1 MLDAIKVGREHNLE
15 YVYKGLTPP
24 PVLHMKYKFY
34 EKTIYSLLKKT
45 IGIENGRFFPT
56 AGAAIPPAVQ
66 EFVLSVG
73 INMVAGY
80 GLTESTATV
89 ACENDND
96 HVVGSVG
103 RIMTH
108 VQVRIAAFTEDGWFH
123 TGDAGYIKDGHLF
136 LTERIKDLFKTS
148 NGKYIAP
155 QAIEA
160 KLVVDRYID
169 QISIIADERK
179 FVSALII
186 PEYKLVKEYAAKKGI
201 RYESMEE
208 LLQKPEIIDLF
219 KERID
224 TLQQQ
229 FAHYEQIKRFTLLPH
244 PFSMERGELT
254 NTLKIK
260 RNVLN
265 KNYAAEIEK
274 MYEE

>member
-1 MLDAIKVGREHNLE
+1 
-15 YVYKGLTPP
+15 
-24 PVLHMKYKFY
+24 MKEF
-34 EKTIYSLLKKT
+34 
-45 IGIENGRFFPT
+45 
-56 AGAAIPPAVQ
+56 AV
-66 EFVLSVG
+66 
-73 INMVAGY
+73 
-80 GLTESTATV
+80 
-89 ACENDND
+89 
-96 HVVGSVG
+96 
-103 RIMTH
+103 
-108 VQVRIAAFTEDGWFH
+108 
-123 TGDAGYIKDGHLF
+123 
-136 LTERIKDLFKTS
+136 
-148 NGKYIAP
+148 
-155 QAIEA
+155 
-160 KLVVDRYID
+160 
-169 QISIIADERK
+169 
-179 FVSALII
+179 
-186 PEYKLVKEYAAKKGI
+186 KKGI

>member
-1 MLDAIKVGREHNLE
+1 MVYVCFNVLQASCFPNRSLHVKVLAYGRHFPSLQSQSS
-15 YVYKGLTPP
+15 
-24 PVLHMKYKFY
+24 VL
-34 EKTIYSLLKKT
+34 
-45 IGIENGRFFPT
+45 FP
-56 AGAAIPPAVQ
+56 
-66 EFVLSVG
+66 
-73 INMVAGY
+73 
-80 GLTESTATV
+80 
-89 ACENDND
+89 
-96 HVVGSVG
+96 
-103 RIMTH
+103 
-108 VQVRIAAFTEDGWFH
+108 
-123 TGDAGYIKDGHLF
+123 F
-136 LTERIKDLFKTS
+136 LR
-148 NGKYIAP
+148 
-155 QAIEA
+155 
-160 KLVVDRYID
+160 VDRYID